1 MVVDRRTFV
10 TDEERSLQTLFG
22 PATDASAGQQQ
33 TALIATRLATA
44 FATLQEFPVVRFRWG
59 LLDPA
64 GCLCYL
70 LHFLCSP
77 WVGQREPFARL
88 KM

>member
-44 FATLQEFPVVRFRWG
+44 FATLQEFPVVRFRSV
-59 LLDPA
+59 LLAPT
-64 GCLCYL
+64 GCFHYP
-70 LHFLCSP
+70 LHSL
-77 WVGQREPFARL
+77 
-88 KM
+88 